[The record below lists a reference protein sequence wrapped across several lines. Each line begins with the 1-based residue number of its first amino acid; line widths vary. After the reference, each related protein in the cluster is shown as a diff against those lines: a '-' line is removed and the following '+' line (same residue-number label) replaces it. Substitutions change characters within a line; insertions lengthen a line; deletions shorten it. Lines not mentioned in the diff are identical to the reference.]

1 VPQAGIEPTH
11 PAYKTGPLPLRI
23 QGQIGEP
30 QLCRDSLLAE
40 SRGVEP
46 HPISENL
53 VFKASRRTIPAALLS
68 IVWYPESDSNR
79 HDSPFERDASYQL
92 GYRGIKITEPQRFY
106 IACHLVVYDS

>member
-1 VPQAGIEPTH
+1 M
-11 PAYKTGPLPLRI
+11 
-23 QGQIGEP
+23 
-30 QLCRDSLLAE
+30 AE

-79 HDSPFERDASYQL
+79 HDSPFERDASYQIGL
-92 GYRGIKITEPQRFY
+92 SGHYLVRGKGIEPLTKRWQRL
-106 IACHLVVYDS
+106 ILPLN